1 MADKPPG
8 GAPAPEPTAL
18 RHREAMFRLLVESV
32 REHAIFML
40 DPNGYIS
47 TWNLGAQR
55 LKGYQSSEIIGQHF
69 SRFYPPDKPRA
80 DIDYELVIAQRDGV
94 FREEGWRLRKDG
106 SRFWADVTITAVRDA
121 QGTLVGFAKV
131 TGDLTARKVADEQRV
146 LLAAEKAA
154 HAAARDA
161 HARVHEA
168 HEQLRLVFQGIAEG
182 ILVQDREGRVVLA
195 NDTAASMCGFA
206 SAAEMIAAPMAD
218 VICRFDI
225 FDEAGAPFPLDQLP
239 GRRALQG
246 EERPEAV
253 MRFRPRSNQAER
265 WSVSK
270 ATPLRDG
277 QGAIMG
283 AVSIFEDM
291 TDRRRIMERLRFL
304 SDAGDL
310 LASSLD
316 YEETLAAVAGLTVP
330 RIADWCTVDVMDER
344 GRLRRLAVAH
354 VDPAKAAWAKE
365 LEERYPT
372 DRQAA
377 SGVGAVLRTG
387 QAELRADITD
397 EMMQAAARD
406 PEHLRILRE
415 LGLRSYVSA
424 PLLARDRVIGAV
436 SLLTTDESGRRYDE
450 QDLTMAELLGRRAG
464 LAVENARLYNQTQAA
479 LSQATEISRL
489 KDEFLATL
497 SHELRTPLN
506 AIVGWAHILK
516 GNTTDPDLLSK
527 GLETIDRNAA
537 VQSRLIGDI
546 LDVSRII
553 TGKVRLNVRPVH
565 PYTAIEQAVDTVR
578 PAAAAKNIRV
588 ETILDPSA
596 GPISGDEER
605 MQQILWNL
613 LSNAVKF
620 TPKGGRV
627 QVRLEAVNSHVAIT
641 VEDNGPGIADNFLP
655 YVFQRFRQADSSST
669 RAHGGLGL
677 GLAIVRHLVELHGGR
692 VRAEN
697 RPEGSGAVF
706 TVELPRRSV
715 TVRDT
720 ESPMPRHPAVSP
732 SPPASPPASLHG
744 VKVLLV
750 DDEPDARELIAV
762 SLEQSGASVVKTD
775 SADAAVSA
783 LAEHRPHVLLA
794 DIEMPGKDGYSLLQA
809 IRSLPA
815 DQGGL
820 TPSIAIT
827 AYAGVEDRIR
837 ALAAGFDLHLPK
849 PVQLDELT
857 TAVARLA
864 GQRR

>member
-1 MADKPPG
+1 
-8 GAPAPEPTAL
+8 
-18 RHREAMFRLLVESV
+18 MFRLLVESV

-40 DPNGYIS
+40 DPGGYVS
-47 TWNLGAQR
+47 TWNLGAER
-55 LKGYQSSEIIGQHF
+55 LKGYQAAEIVGQHF

-80 DIDYELVIAQRDGV
+80 DIDYELVIAERDGV

-106 SRFWADVTITAVRDA
+106 SPFWADVTITAVRDA
-121 QGTLVGFAKV
+121 RGVLVGFAKV
-131 TGDLTARKVADEQRV
+131 TGDLTARKAADEQR
-146 LLAAEKAA
+146 LQLAAEKAA
-154 HAAARDA
+154 HAAALEA
-161 HARVHEA
+161 HSRVYEA

-182 ILVQDREGRVVLA
+182 ILVQGRDGRVMLA
-195 NDTAASMCGFA
+195 NDTAARMCGFTD
-206 SAAEMIAAPMAD
+206 AAEMTAAPLSD
-218 VICRFDI
+218 VLCRFDI
-225 FDEAGAPFPLDQLP
+225 LDEDGAAFPLDQLP

-253 MRFRPRSNQAER
+253 LRFRPRSAQSER

-270 ATPLRDG
+270 ATPLRDD
-277 QGAIMG
+277 QGTIMG
-283 AVSIFEDM
+283 AVSIFEDI
-291 TDRRRIMERLRFL
+291 TDRRRVMERLRFL
-304 SDAGDL
+304 SEAGDL

-316 YEETLAAVAGLTVP
+316 YEETLPTLARLAVP
-330 RIADWCTVDVMDER
+330 RIADWCTVDVVDDR
-344 GRLRRLAVAH
+344 TRLRRLAVAH
-354 VDPAKAAWAKE
+354 VDPAKTAWARE

-372 DRQAA
+372 DREAA
-377 SGVGAVLRTG
+377 TGLGAVLRTG
-387 QAELRADITD
+387 RSELHTEVTD
-397 EMMQAAARD
+397 DMVQAAARD

-415 LGLRSYVSA
+415 LGLRSYISV
-424 PLLARDRVIGAV
+424 PLLARDRVIGALT
-436 SLLTTDESGRRYDE
+436 LLTAEESGRRYDE

-464 LAVENARLYNQTQAA
+464 LAVESARLYNQTQAA

-516 GNTTDPDLLSK
+516 ADAANPELVRK

-553 TGKVRLNVRPVH
+553 TGKIRLNVRPVQ
-565 PYTAIEQAVDTVR
+565 PLTAIEQAVDTVR
-578 PAAAAKNIRV
+578 PAAAAKDIRV

-605 MQQILWNL
+605 VQQVLWNL

-620 TPKGGRV
+620 APKGGRV
-627 QVRLEAVNSHVAIT
+627 QVRLEAVNSHITIT
-641 VEDNGPGIADNFLP
+641 VEDNGPGIAPNFLP
-655 YVFQRFRQADSSST
+655 YLFQRFRQADSSST

-697 RPEGSGAVF
+697 RTDGSGAVF

-715 TVRDT
+715 AARDT
-720 ESPMPRHPAVSP
+720 ETPLPRHPAVAP
-732 SPPASPPASLHG
+732 SPPATPPTSLHG

-750 DDEPDARELIAV
+750 DDEPDARELLAV
-762 SLEQSGASVVKTD
+762 SLEQSGADVLKAD
-775 SADAAVSA
+775 SADAAVTA
-783 LAEHRPHVLLA
+783 LPGYRPHVLLA

-809 IRSLPA
+809 IRGLPP

-857 TAVARLA
+857 IAVARLA

>member
-1 MADKPPG
+1 MADKPLGRPPG
-8 GAPAPEPTAL
+8 SDRSAL
-18 RHREAMFRLLVESV
+18 RQPEEMFRLLVASV

-40 DPNGYIS
+40 DPDGYIS
-47 TWNLGAQR
+47 TWNLGAER
-55 LKGYQSSEIIGQHF
+55 LKGYQAAEIVGQHF

-80 DIDYELVIAQRDGV
+80 DIDHELVIAQRDGV

-106 SRFWADVTITAVRDA
+106 SRFWADVTITAVRDHR
-121 QGTLVGFAKV
+121 GVLVGFAKV
-131 TGDLTARKVADEQRV
+131 TGDLTARKAVDEQR
-146 LLAAEKAA
+146 LQLAAEKAA
-154 HAAARDA
+154 HAAAREA
-161 HARVHEA
+161 HARVYEA

-182 ILVQDREGRVVLA
+182 ILVQGLDGRVTLA
-195 NDTAASMCGFA
+195 NDTAARMCGFKD
-206 SAAEMIAAPMAD
+206 AAEMSATPMAD
-218 VICRFDI
+218 VLGGFDI
-225 FDEAGAPFPLDQLP
+225 LDETGAAFPLDQLP

-253 MRFRPRSNQAER
+253 MRFRRRSGGSER

-270 ATPLRDG
+270 ATPLRDD
-277 QGAIMG
+277 QGTIVG
-283 AVSIFEDM
+283 AVSIFEDI
-291 TDRRRIMERLRFL
+291 TDRRRVMERLRFL
-304 SDAGDL
+304 SEAGDL
-310 LASSLD
+310 LASSLN
-316 YEETLAAVAGLTVP
+316 YEETLPALARLAVP
-330 RIADWCTVDVMDER
+330 RIADWCTVDVVDDR
-344 GRLRRLAVAH
+344 TRLRRLAVAH
-354 VDPAKAAWAKE
+354 VDPAKAAWARE

-377 SGVGAVLRTG
+377 TGLGAVVRTG
-387 QAELRADITD
+387 QSELQAEVTD
-397 EMMQAAARD
+397 EVLQGAARD

-415 LGLRSYVSA
+415 LGLRSYVSV
-424 PLLARDRVIGAV
+424 PLTARDRVIGALT
-436 SLLTTDESGRRYDE
+436 LLTTDESSRRYDE

-464 LAVENARLYNQTQAA
+464 LAVENARLYTQTQAA

-516 GNTTDPDLLSK
+516 GAAPDAELVRK

-553 TGKVRLNVRPVH
+553 TGKVRLNVRPVD
-565 PYTAIEQAVDTVR
+565 PLTAIEQAVDTVR
-578 PAAAAKNIRV
+578 PAAAAKGIRV
-588 ETILDPSA
+588 DTILDPSA

-605 MQQILWNL
+605 VQQILWNL

-620 TPKGGRV
+620 TPRGGRV
-627 QVRLEAVNSHVAIT
+627 QVRLEAVNSHIAIT
-641 VEDNGPGIADNFLP
+641 VEDNGPGIAANFLP
-655 YVFQRFRQADSSST
+655 YLFQRFRQADSSST

-692 VRAEN
+692 VRADN
-697 RPEGSGAVF
+697 RTDGSGAVF

-715 TVRDT
+715 AARDAET
-720 ESPMPRHPAVSP
+720 PPPRHPAVAP
-732 SPPASPPASLHG
+732 SPPATPPASLHG
-744 VKVLLV
+744 LKVLLV
-750 DDEPDARELIAV
+750 DDEPDARELLAV
-762 SLEQSGASVVKTD
+762 SLEQSGAEVLTVD
-775 SADAAVSA
+775 SADAAVAA
-783 LAEHRPHVLLA
+783 LPGYRPHVLLA
-794 DIEMPGKDGYSLLQA
+794 DIEMPGKDGYTLLQA
-809 IRSLPA
+809 IRGLAPE
-815 DQGGL
+815 QGGL

-857 TAVARLA
+857 IAVARLA